1 MTDRGSLDTHLPP
14 DASSPPDASGPPNI
28 PEARKGNRLSARL
41 SVAVGLVLLAL
52 LAYGFLSTG
61 RGGRPQPGE
70 PAPAFTLALLDGS
83 EISLDDLRGEIVVL
97 NFWASWCSPCRREAS
112 ALQRVWEAY
121 RDQGI
126 SFVGVTYRDAE
137 GASLSFIEEY
147 GITYP
152 NGVDAKGRISL
163 DYGVTAVPETF
174 VIDRDGRLAWFQIGE
189 VQEATLVRQLEGL
202 LGGP

>member
-1 MTDRGSLDTHLPP
+1 MTDRGSLDTRLSP
-14 DASSPPDASGPPNI
+14 DAPGPPDASGPPDM
-28 PEARKGNRLSARL
+28 PDARKGNRLSTRL
-41 SVAVGLVLLAL
+41 AVAVGLVLLAL
-52 LAYGFLSTG
+52 LAYGFLSVG
-61 RGGRPQPGE
+61 GSGRPQPGE
-70 PAPAFTLALLDGS
+70 PAPAFTLGLFDGS
-83 EISLDDLRGEIVVL
+83 DISLDGLRGQIVVL

-121 RDQGI
+121 RDQGVV
-126 SFVGVTYRDAE
+126 FVGVTYRDAE

-152 NGVDAKGRISL
+152 NGVDEKGRISH

-189 VQEATLVRQLEGL
+189 VQEATLARQLEGL
-202 LGGP
+202 LNGP